1 MLVLGDA
8 PATTLVPPAAV
19 HTDTGV
25 DLVLIVPSP
34 SEAEQSGWLAAT
46 GRTAHDALAE
56 EGSPTRAAAPLAGA
70 RHAVLSDAGLVLTQA
85 LIHLGAGAPLPRP
98 GSARPVALCVR
109 LSDRR
114 ASAPPPV
121 LGRGTARASVR
132 ALAGEPR
139 TRERRPGAPRRLGAP
154 AAWVSRLEGEP
165 PQAARTLVA
174 GSWRRDHGSAV
185 LHCFT
190 STGDEPSGVVK
201 VAAGPSAEGNLLA
214 RLGPAAHRA
223 GARVPLPLANGTLG
237 DATVIA
243 ETAVGGMPAAAVLSR
258 APGRLDQI
266 VVTMAGWLERWSTET
281 AVRRGGAQ
289 RLSRSS

>member
-1 MLVLGDA
+1 MSSRSLLELLHPEGRIARVLVLGDA

-34 SEAEQSGWLAAT
+34 DEADQSGWLAAT

-56 EGSPTRAAAPLAGA
+56 DGIAY
-70 RHAVLSDAGLVLTQA
+70 AVLPRRARTRGAAVLRDAGLVLTQT
-85 LIHLGAGAPLPRP
+85 LIHLGPGPRYLVPVARGPWRYAFGSLIAARPLLRRFLVAARRVPLSEHWLVNLAPVSGVLASRD
-98 GSARPVALCVR
+98 GSAP
-109 LSDRR
+109 
-114 ASAPPPV
+114 
-121 LGRGTARASVR
+121 
-132 ALAGEPR
+132 
-139 TRERRPGAPRRLGAP
+139 P

-214 RLGPAAHRA
+214 QLGPAAHRA

-243 ETAVGGMPAAAVLSR
+243 EPPWAACPRPRSCR
-258 APGRLDQI
+258 AHRGD
-266 VVTMAGWLERWSTET
+266 ST
-281 AVRRGGAQ
+281 
-289 RLSRSS
+289 RSS